1 MYNGRME
8 QSFNECIDELRK
20 RSRLLLARVDQDSK
34 RVKEEY
40 KRLYSHGLTSRDNY
54 CTENRRSSCVRQNIK
69 SWQLRNDSSGVGGA
83 LRLDYSSDSS
93 DQSSVSMPNLAVTR
107 RIVISSK
114 KNSESQHCLKNVHR
128 KPVKECYCNHEVKKI
143 QPRSTRTQRKPDLGC
158 KCCKNHIEFKPAI
171 VRDSPR
177 RSLAS
182 PPISCETLRR
192 VQRIDYA
199 PKSQFLR
206 NVQSKVCLLQ
216 SGDGPDAC
224 TRSCCYHR
232 DQSETGKPQIE
243 ATLARSVDTS
253 DDEQKTPKQT
263 RKHVTKKTL
272 TSKKPVPDSSKI
284 KSSPKDSVKS
294 KSLTQSLGK
303 VCHCCHDC
311 RTRQQDKNIRS
322 KSDTHSEDYQ
332 HTVCVSNLDQV
343 ESKEKNI
350 SDNELR
356 ELRKFREQ
364 NYFDTHGSSHTLH
377 SSKSSG
383 SLEQYLLNDRL
394 FPERSKTIHKKDL
407 VVTMPACATLQRK
420 RIHYFPRYIVRQDK
434 NNCNNYKKKRC
445 QSCPLTGHA
454 IDLGVT
460 RMRPPLNSL
469 ALKYQKR
476 LP

>member
-1 MYNGRME
+1 ME
-8 QSFNECIDELRK
+8 QSFNECIDQLRK
-20 RSRLLLARVDQDSK
+20 RSRLLLARVEQDSK

-40 KRLYSHGLTSRDNY
+40 KKLYSQALASREDH
-54 CTENRRSSCVRQNIK
+54 CTGNRRSSCVKQNIK

-83 LRLDYSSDSS
+83 LCLDYSTDSS
-93 DQSSVSMPNLAVTR
+93 DQSSASMPNLAVTR
-107 RIVISSK
+107 RVVISSK
-114 KNSESQHCLKNVHR
+114 KHSESQHCLKNVHR
-128 KPVKECYCNHEVKKI
+128 KPVRECYCNHEVKKI
-143 QPRSTRTQRKPDLGC
+143 QPRSTRTQRKPDPGC
-158 KCCKNHIEFKPAI
+158 KYCKSHIEFKPAI

-216 SGDGPDAC
+216 SGDGPGTC
-224 TRSCCYHR
+224 TRSSCHRR
-232 DQSETGKPQIE
+232 DQPEAKKSQIE
-243 ATLARSVDTS
+243 TTLARSIDTS
-253 DDEQKTPKQT
+253 GEEQKTPKQS
-263 RKHVTKKTL
+263 REHITKKTL
-272 TSKKPVPDSSKI
+272 TSKKPVPDSSKT
-284 KSSPKDSVKS
+284 KSSPKDSARC
-294 KSLTQSLGK
+294 KSLAQSLGK
-303 VCHCCHDC
+303 VCHCCHNC
-311 RTRQQDKNIRS
+311 QAHQRDKSIRS
-322 KSDTHSEDYQ
+322 KNDIDSEDYQ

-343 ESKEKNI
+343 GSNEKNI

-394 FPERSKTIHKKDL
+394 FPEPCKTIHKKDL

-434 NNCNNYKKKRC
+434 TNGNKKKRC